1 MGRGGA
7 YIKCTCTLTT
17 SGASSLSSSSSSSS
31 SSSTPPPPYIGYSN
45 HTMRASITAPK
56 TVITSLDVIGSR
68 YWNRCQR
75 LIKIPESMAQNIEK
89 LNQRSKF
96 MYVRKIHARLDGL
109 KSLKCLVYFT
119 TCSDCT
125 CALTLYYQPS
135 LHFNE
140 KICWPKHATIDQGSN
155 LNSWAHD
162 STSATSRPCSVSI
175 IRCCT
180 TNKRKQH
187 ETHLLLVWRSAHGR
201 ASSLKLV
208 FWLVRHP
215 RIGLWWSVT
224 TATFSCKYTKILTWA

>member
-140 KICWPKHATIDQGSN
+140 KNCWPTHATIDQGSN

-180 TNKRKQH
+180 TSARESNMKRTCCWCDAPPMGGPPVSNSSSDWSDIR
-187 ETHLLLVWRSAHGR
+187 ESACGGVLPRLRSAVS
-201 ASSLKLV
+201 AQK
-208 FWLVRHP
+208 F
-215 RIGLWWSVT
+215 
-224 TATFSCKYTKILTWA
+224 